1 MAIKVTFSQGQTET
15 KAPALHQW
23 DRGQMLEIEST
34 KLPNIVEVHF
44 ACRSMTEAARH
55 VCSVNNGV
63 AVVAIPDRCLE
74 QSESITAWVY
84 EVDGSTGTTIMTIT
98 IPVIARTRPSRDE
111 EVPAEVSDT
120 YTELIEAVNEAVED
134 LVSGKVMVSSAA
146 KATSADR
153 ATWAEN
159 ASSAANA
166 TSAGFATSAGT
177 ATSATKAMNDN
188 VGDPIHVKYASF
200 KDDFTLCTAG
210 SILLEGTYQVAVCV
224 NTSQQ
229 GTTMPLSVDEVA
241 SNPSWFS
248 TIMTIDKDKEVIG
261 NLGWSVT
268 SGQFTA
274 YAVRCSANTTS
285 LVLIDSNG
293 STYSNAEI
301 YVRRINEN

>member
-15 KAPALHQW
+15 RAPSLHQW
-23 DRGQMLEIEST
+23 DRGQMLEIESAEFPT
-34 KLPNIVEVHF
+34 IIEVHF
-44 ACRSMTEAARH
+44 ACRSMTEAVRH

-63 AVVAIPDRCLE
+63 AVVEIPNRCLE
-74 QSESITAWVY
+74 QTESITAWVY
-84 EVDGSTGTTIMTIT
+84 EVDGSTGTTTKTIT

-111 EVPAEVSDT
+111 DVPAEVSDT
-120 YTELIEAVNEAVED
+120 YTELIEAVNEAVDD
-134 LVSGKVMVSSAA
+134 LVSGKVMVASAA

-166 TSAGFATSAGT
+166 TSAGFATRAGT
-177 ATSATKAMNDN
+177 ATSATKAITDN

-200 KDDFTLCTAG
+200 KDDFTLYTAG
-210 SILLEGTYQVAVCV
+210 SILLEGTYQVSVCV
-224 NTSQQ
+224 NTQ
-229 GTTMPLSVDEVA
+229 GTVMPLSVEEVA
-241 SNPSWFS
+241 SNPSWYS